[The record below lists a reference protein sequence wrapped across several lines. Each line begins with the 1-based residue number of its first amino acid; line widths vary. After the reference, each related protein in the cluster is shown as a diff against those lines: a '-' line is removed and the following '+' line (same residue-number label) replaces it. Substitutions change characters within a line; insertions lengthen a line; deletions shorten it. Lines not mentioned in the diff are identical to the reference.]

1 MRSTFVLA
9 PAHPPHPVS
18 AHGWVRLVR
27 GIGIAVVGALALAVT
42 LVWSAPAYAHA
53 ELIESD
59 PADGAEL
66 DQAPDEIVL
75 TFSEHIEQIGAE
87 VLITD
92 PDGDEVQ
99 DGDPRISGPTLTHDL
114 TEDRPAGEYTAQ
126 WRVVSADGHPIS
138 GEFTFTAAD
147 ATGAEAGSAPG
158 ADEDDAA
165 QDATE
170 DDEARTS
177 EDEGA
182 VDTDTG
188 DEAAGA
194 DAAAQDPAD
203 EVPGTE
209 AQPVLPWGLVFAL
222 AGVGV
227 VVALV
232 VRARRQLRD
241 REEAGPRAIDQED
254 SDPNT

>member
-1 MRSTFVLA
+1 MSSAFLLA

-27 GIGIAVVGALALAVT
+27 GLGIAVVGALVLAAA
-42 LVWSAPAYAHA
+42 LVWSSPAHAHA
-53 ELIESD
+53 ELIGSD

-66 DQAPDEIVL
+66 NEAPDEIVL
-75 TFSEHIEQIGAE
+75 TFNEPLEQIGAE

-92 PDGDEVQ
+92 ADGSEVQ

-126 WRVVSADGHPIS
+126 WRVVSADGHPVS
-138 GEFTFTAAD
+138 GAFTFTAAE
-147 ATGAEAGSAPG
+147 ATGPEAGSEPDAG
-158 ADEDDAA
+158 DAA

-177 EDEGA
+177 EGA
-182 VDTDTG
+182 GDTDTG

-194 DAAAQDPAD
+194 DAAGADAQNPAD
-203 EVPGTE
+203 EVAETE
-209 AQPVLPWGLVFAL
+209 AQPLLPWGLIFAL
-222 AGVGV
+222 AGIGMVL
-227 VVALV
+227 ALV

-241 REEAGPRAIDQED
+241 REEAGPRAIDPED
-254 SDPNT
+254 SDPHT